1 MNLVRFVLPILFLA
15 AYCFSNPARNVTF
28 PLKQP
33 DGTTVQVRQ
42 VGDEYFHFYETTD
55 GYILQEDEHGFY
67 AYAGADGKSSGIYAR
82 NAGDRN
88 HADKEFLSSL
98 NERTIYEKM
107 LEDASRTEK
116 YKLDA
121 PMFSN
126 SPIMRL
132 PEVNRSI
139 TQGDVRVLVVLV
151 EYADVKFKSA
161 DPKTQFND
169 FLNKEGYNE
178 YYNIGSVRDYF
189 IKSSNGV
196 FRPTFD
202 VYGPVTVSGTRA
214 SYSVESTSSLNSYA
228 AKMIIYEALDM
239 MKDEIDFSL
248 YDKDGN
254 DWVDYIGLIYAG
266 VGSNGSGVKEAIW
279 PHSSSL
285 DYTIELGNGKS
296 GYRYACANE
305 INVTAYYYDETTDII
320 EGIGT
325 MAHEFSHALGLPD
338 LYNTKYNDGW
348 DRGTPSVWDVMDQG
362 SHNCPDNEDYAT
374 DCAPPLYSAFERIS
388 LNWLSPVELD
398 FEGSVKLDKIEEN
411 VAYQITNKENPD
423 EFFLLE
429 YRTNKGWEYQLP
441 NSGLLIWHIDYL
453 PSVWRRLTPNNDRS
467 HLRVDIVEAGPDF
480 WPRESNSFPGSDN
493 VTEFDQFVFWNGQN
507 MNITL
512 SDISESEDKEYVTFN
527 VRIESS
533 SSVESSSSENL
544 SSSEME
550 SSSSEP
556 ESSSSSDAESSSSE
570 EPSSSSE
577 ESSSSSE
584 SESSSSEMQIS
595 SSEEYSSSSET
606 ASSSSEEPLSSC
618 APESS
623 SSEQSL
629 SSSEES
635 SSSSD
640 VESSSSEDVESSSSE
655 GIVGVS
661 SKILAQGIRVNAK
674 NGAIYVYAPQQGR
687 KMVRIFLPIGSLLLE
702 RAMDG
707 SELVLN
713 GKILGKMSLILSV
726 SQGNRALFTGTVNI
740 R

>member
-1 MNLVRFVLPILFLA
+1 MNLAMLLDCPI
-15 AYCFSNPARNVTF
+15 
-28 PLKQP
+28 
-33 DGTTVQVRQ
+33 
-42 VGDEYFHFYETTD
+42 
-55 GYILQEDEHGFY
+55 
-67 AYAGADGKSSGIYAR
+67 
-82 NAGDRN
+82 
-88 HADKEFLSSL
+88 
-98 NERTIYEKM
+98 
-107 LEDASRTEK
+107 
-116 YKLDA
+116 
-121 PMFSN
+121 
-126 SPIMRL
+126 
-132 PEVNRSI
+132 
-139 TQGDVRVLVVLV
+139 
-151 EYADVKFKSA
+151 
-161 DPKTQFND
+161 
-169 FLNKEGYNE
+169 
-178 YYNIGSVRDYF
+178 
-189 IKSSNGV
+189 
-196 FRPTFD
+196 
-202 VYGPVTVSGTRA
+202 
-214 SYSVESTSSLNSYA
+214 
-228 AKMIIYEALDM
+228 
-239 MKDEIDFSL
+239 
-248 YDKDGN
+248 
-254 DWVDYIGLIYAG
+254 
-266 VGSNGSGVKEAIW
+266 
-279 PHSSSL
+279 
-285 DYTIELGNGKS
+285 
-296 GYRYACANE
+296 
-305 INVTAYYYDETTDII
+305 
-320 EGIGT
+320 
-325 MAHEFSHALGLPD
+325 
-338 LYNTKYNDGW
+338 
-348 DRGTPSVWDVMDQG
+348 
-362 SHNCPDNEDYAT
+362 
-374 DCAPPLYSAFERIS
+374 CAPPLYSAFERMS

-533 SSVESSSSENL
+533 SSVESSSSEIL

-570 EPSSSSE
+570 EVSSSSE
-577 ESSSSSE
+577 
-584 SESSSSEMQIS
+584 ESSSSEMQIS

-629 SSSEES
+629 SSSEVD

-640 VESSSSEDVESSSSE
+640 AESSSSEDVESSSSE
-655 GIVGVS
+655 GVVGVS
-661 SKILAQGIRVNAK
+661 SKILAQGVHVNAK

-687 KMVRIFLPIGSLLLE
+687 KVVRIFSPIGSLLLE

-707 SELVLN
+707 SELVVN
-713 GKILGKMSLILSV
+713 DKILGKMGLILSV
-726 SQGNRALFTGTVNI
+726 SQGNRALFTGMINA